1 MKMKKVLEN
10 KRESIAA
17 FEKRSKIILQDH
29 IILKD
34 KVIGHSSVDSEQL
47 QHFKNSISNSFNELK
62 NEFMELEQNERE
74 EDKRFF
80 TSLKSLYEGIMKEA
94 TYKNLNKLL
103 EK

>member
-1 MKMKKVLEN
+1 MKE
-10 KRESIAA
+10 
-17 FEKRSKIILQDH
+17 
-29 IILKD
+29 
-34 KVIGHSSVDSEQL
+34 KVIGHQSVDSEQL
-47 QHFKNSISNSFNELK
+47 QHFKNSIGNSFNELK

-103 EK
+103 EKERNRITILNNMVINHEVLLLLKEDSRY